1 MDSSNGHAPR
11 PGSAYRF
18 LTGRREPLDRICNII
33 RSRTSQAVFLMAGP
47 GIGKSALA
55 EAITERLSPEMIVLR
70 IHGSSSLAGVPFG
83 VLTPYTAE
91 LTAEDSV
98 SPVAVLRSVWTYFE
112 KLKDGKDTP
121 LLLVVDDA
129 HHLDDASAGIVADMI
144 SAGWAS
150 VVAAGR
156 PRPGLPQPLD
166 QLWYDG
172 LADRVDLRPLNR
184 EQIEEV
190 LAHVLDGTVPAG
202 TVDSIWSASG
212 GNPRILDALLHDAA
226 EQGIL
231 AKRNGIWMLLGPLP
245 SDGAKLTAVVSKDL
259 LRRRPEEQEALKL
272 VALAEPVSRKV
283 IEDICGA
290 ELVRS
295 LLDQQTVV
303 EGSGSPAV
311 LRMWNGVIGDAV
323 RKNVSVSRSLQL
335 LEKLR
340 AQQEAPP
347 SSADGRLRSA
357 EWALECGLRVA
368 DDELLEAA
376 ATAITGYR
384 NASARMMAARVQDP
398 ILAPHARAIQAR
410 ALFNEAHYSEAA
422 RILDGC
428 WLELEDSAEAAHVL
442 LLRTAAHQALGQS
455 MDAIAAESRELLRQA
470 GRLEDLTGSPADPDD
485 AGSGT
490 PGDSPAMQASR
501 PWQDQM
507 LDLLELGEAGDYESL
522 AADVQDIRSRNLG
535 EPVDDALRA
544 VGLAL
549 SSHALSAAGCGVQ
562 GLDAAL
568 LAASELPLLRDGV
581 FFFNEFVLGRLVT
594 DYLALGEW
602 ESAEREMAN
611 YAMEQAA
618 GAACFGGGLQLLRG
632 YSLLRQGRIERAYQM
647 LLPAVEALRLND
659 PLQLFRFGSS
669 LGFYVAARLGDA
681 AQARRLE
688 LDYKDSTP
696 GAPANELLAKAYAAA
711 AAEYVARDGKGLA
724 SIHTLATTTEILVRE
739 GMHLEFLAICWDLG
753 DHSVIPLV
761 RALAGNV
768 EGRWAAAMLTLAG
781 DWETADADALMDTA
795 ANLEA
800 AGFVN
805 LAREAY
811 ARASTLLEES
821 GERRRSRQAI
831 ALREKCDHELGER
844 FREGHF
850 IAAAPAVHLTRR
862 EQDIVEL
869 AVQGLTDRE
878 IAQRL
883 MVSVRT
889 VEGHLYRTYVKL
901 GVRSRDELASALPK

>member
-1 MDSSNGHAPR
+1 M
-11 PGSAYRF
+11 

-98 SPVAVLRSVWTYFE
+98 SPVAVLRSVWMYFE

-226 EQGIL
+226 DQGVL

-245 SDGAKLTAVVSKDL
+245 SDGARLTAVVSKDL

-272 VALAEPVSRKV
+272 VALAEPVGRKV

-311 LRMWNGVIGDAV
+311 LRMWNGIIGEAV
-323 RKNVSVSRSLQL
+323 RKSVSVSRSLQL

-340 AQQEAPP
+340 AQQEMPP
-347 SSADGRLRSA
+347 SSALGRLRAA

-368 DDELLEAA
+368 DTELLEAA
-376 ATAITGYR
+376 RTAIAGYR
-384 NASARMMAARVQDP
+384 SGSARGMAARVQDP

-410 ALFNEAHYSEAA
+410 ALFNEAHYAEAA
-422 RILDGC
+422 SMLDEC
-428 WLELEDSAEAAHVL
+428 WLELEDISEAAHVL
-442 LLRTAAHQALGQS
+442 LLRTAAHQALGQPVA
-455 MDAIAAESRELLRQA
+455 AIAAESRDLLRHA
-470 GRLEDLTGSPADPDD
+470 GVLDGPSSASPDGAQ
-485 AGSGT
+485 SGDSTST
-490 PGDSPAMQASR
+490 PGPG

-507 LDLLELGEAGDYESL
+507 LHLLELGEAGDYNAL
-522 AADVQDIRSRNLG
+522 GTAVQDIRSRNPG

-544 VGLAL
+544 IGLAL
-549 SSHALSAAGCGVQ
+549 YSHALSAAGRGVQ

-568 LAASELPLLRDGV
+568 LAASELPSLRDGV
-581 FFFNEFVLGRLVT
+581 FFYSEFVLGRLVT
-594 DYLALGEW
+594 DYLAVGEW
-602 ESAEREMAN
+602 ESAERELAN
-611 YAMEQAA
+611 YAMEQPA
-618 GAACFGGGLQLLRG
+618 GAACFSGGVQLLRG

-659 PLQLFRFGSS
+659 PLQLFRFGAS

-688 LDYKDSTP
+688 LDYKDSSP
-696 GAPANELLAKAYAAA
+696 GIPANELLAKAYAAA

-724 SIHTLATTTEILVRE
+724 SIHTLATTPEVSVRE
-739 GMHLEFLAICWDLG
+739 GMNLEFLAICWDLG

-761 RALAGNV
+761 PPLAGNV
-768 EGRWAAAMLTLAG
+768 EGRWAAAILTLARN
-781 DWETADADALMDTA
+781 WESKDADALMETA
-795 ANLEA
+795 AHFEA
-800 AGFVN
+800 TGFVN

-811 ARASTLLEES
+811 ARASTILEQS

>member
-1 MDSSNGHAPR
+1 
-11 PGSAYRF
+11 
-18 LTGRREPLDRICNII
+18 
-33 RSRTSQAVFLMAGP
+33 MAGP
-47 GIGKSALA
+47 GIGKSALT
-55 EAITERLSPEMIVLR
+55 EAITERLAPEMIVLR
-70 IHGSSSLAGVPFG
+70 IHGSSSLSGVPFG

-129 HHLDDASAGIVADMI
+129 HHLDDSTAGIVADMI

-156 PRPGLPQPLD
+156 PRPGLPQALD

-190 LAHVLDGTVPAG
+190 LAHALDGTVPAG
-202 TVDSIWSASG
+202 TVDTIWSASG
-212 GNPRILDALLHDAA
+212 GNPRILDALIHDAA
-226 EQGIL
+226 ERGIL

-245 SDGAKLTAVVSKDL
+245 TDGPKLTTVVTKDL

-272 VALAEPVSRKV
+272 VALAEPVGRKV
-283 IEDICGA
+283 IEDICGP

-295 LLDQQTVV
+295 LLDQQMVL
-303 EGSGSPAV
+303 EGSGNPST
-311 LRMWNGVIGDAV
+311 LRMWNAVFGDAF
-323 RKNVSVSRSLQL
+323 RKSVSVSRSLQL
-335 LEKLR
+335 LEKIR
-340 AQQEAPP
+340 DRQEAPP
-347 SSADGRLRSA
+347 ASAEGRLRAA

-368 DDELLEAA
+368 DGDLLEAA
-376 ATAITGYR
+376 GTAMARYR
-384 NASARMMAARVQDP
+384 NGSARTMAARVQDP
-398 ILAPHARAIQAR
+398 VLAAEASAIQAR
-410 ALFNEAHYSEAA
+410 ALFNQGHYAEAA
-422 RILDGC
+422 GVLDGC
-428 WLELEDSAEAAHVL
+428 WLKLADSAAAPHVL
-442 LLRTAAHQALGQS
+442 LLRVLAHQAQGKS
-455 MDAIAAESRELLRQA
+455 VEAIAAESRNLLA
-470 GRLEDLTGSPADPDD
+470 GAGLLGGPPKPASEQGTGTAHTGPS
-485 AGSGT
+485 
-490 PGDSPAMQASR
+490 
-501 PWQDQM
+501 WQDLM
-507 LDLLELGEAGDYESL
+507 LYLLELGEAGDHVALGTAIQESGTRT
-522 AADVQDIRSRNLG
+522 AG
-535 EPVDDALRA
+535 EPADAALRA

-549 SSHALSAAGCGVQ
+549 HSHALSAAGRGVE

-568 LAASELPLLRDGV
+568 LAASELPVLRDGV
-581 FFFNEFVLGRLVT
+581 FFFSEFVLGRLVL
-594 DYLALGEW
+594 DYLAMGEW
-602 ESAEREMAN
+602 ESADRELTN
-611 YAMEQAA
+611 YATEQAQ
-618 GAACFGGGLQLLRG
+618 GAACFGGSVQVLRG

-659 PLQLFRFGSS
+659 PLQLFQLGAS

-688 LDYKDSTP
+688 QDYKDSTSGTP
-696 GAPANELLAKAYAAA
+696 GNELLARAYAAA
-711 AAEYVARDGKGLA
+711 ALEYLSRDGKGLA
-724 SIHTLATTTEILVRE
+724 AIHTMATTPELLARA
-739 GMHLEFLAICWDLG
+739 GMHLEFLAVCWDLG

-761 RALAGNV
+761 EALAGSV
-768 EGRWAAAMLTLAG
+768 EGRWAAAMLTLARN
-781 DWETADADALMDTA
+781 WESADADILMDTA
-795 ANLEA
+795 ANFEA
-800 AGFVN
+800 TGFAN

-811 ARASTLLEES
+811 ARASTLLEQS
-821 GERRRSRQAI
+821 GERRRSRQAV